1 MITLT
6 GKEAGLLSKEPA
18 RVLHFVSAMNRG
30 GTETLLMNVYR
41 NLDREKIQF
50 DFVSHREETCDYDN
64 EIESLG
70 GKVYRIGS
78 LGQKGPVIYINEIRK
93 ILKQRSYLAVHSH
106 TDFQSGFPALSAK
119 LSGINKRIC
128 HSHSTQCGLKS
139 GLKGKLLLT
148 CLQTLIRFS
157 ATDYCACSTDAG
169 EFLFGRKSVVQGHI
183 QLLNNG
189 IDTAEYLNESSFD
202 SLTLRDELKLDP
214 ETILIGHVGNF
225 SEIKNQS
232 FLLRLLKKSI
242 EEGLNY
248 TVVFVGEGPLRTEIE
263 TKAKEMGL
271 SNRTK
276 FLGVRQDIPRLMK
289 AFEAF
294 LFPSLNEGFGMV
306 TIEAQCAGTPCVVS
320 DSIPRST
327 DMGLN
332 LIRYL
337 NLNDN
342 LLKWIE
348 EINRMIEVEK
358 PDENAIFEQFK
369 RNGFSIH
376 ENINDW
382 LTLYGF
388 SHALP

>member
-1 MITLT
+1 M
-6 GKEAGLLSKEPA
+6 GKEPK

-41 NLDREKIQF
+41 NIDRSQVQF
-50 DFVSHREETCDYDN
+50 DFVSHRSDRCDYDD

-70 GKVYRIGS
+70 GKVYRIAS
-78 LGQKGPVIYINEIRK
+78 LGQSGPLIYIHEIKK
-93 ILKQRSYLAVHSH
+93 ILKATTYIAVHSH

-128 HSHSTQCGLKS
+128 HSHCTQWGLKS

-157 ATDYCACSTDAG
+157 ATDYCACSKDAG
-169 EFLFGRKSVVQGHI
+169 EFLFGRKNVAKGLIH
-183 QLLNNG
+183 LLNNG
-189 IDTAEYLNESSFD
+189 IDPGQYSNEPSVD
-202 SLTLRDELKLDP
+202 SLPVRDELKLDP

-232 FLLRLLKKSI
+232 FLLSILKKSI

-248 TVVFVGEGPLRTEIE
+248 IVVFVGEGPLRTEIE

-289 AFEAF
+289 AFDAF
-294 LFPSLNEGFGMV
+294 LFPSLNEGFGLV

-327 DMGLN
+327 DMNLN

-337 NLNDN
+337 NLNDD
-342 LLKWIE
+342 LLKWIG
-348 EINRMIEVEK
+348 EINRMIEEEK
-358 PDENAIFEQFK
+358 PDEKTIFEQFK

-376 ENINDW
+376 ENINEW
-382 LTLYGF
+382 LTLYGV